1 MPTDDQKEWKHAC
14 CEELESLCRQH
25 VYELVDLLKG
35 RKVIKNQWVFDLKSD
50 GWKKAM
56 LVAKGLS
63 RLKALIMMKY
73 SHQYWWW

>member
-1 MPTDDQKEWKHAC
+1 MPTDDQKERKHAC

-50 GWKKAM
+50 G
-56 LVAKGLS
+56 
-63 RLKALIMMKY
+63 
-73 SHQYWWW
+73 